1 VQLKCQDP
9 RFLVERSLE
18 AMSPE
23 TGDLRRVT
31 SLPRSLIPVP
41 ILMSIQ
47 HLTREISAI
56 ESKTETL
63 AAQIQETYQDYL
75 ERLGITVQ
83 RQLVAAGYYLCTQLF
98 PDVFL
103 RLKYSD
109 REKMQRSLQQIAEEA
124 KQSLNL
130 ATLGNKILEEST
142 PKDDFFLDDDED
154 EEDPE
159 DSESGAESSS
169 DENQREALTG
179 EKDSDLDIG
188 DTGDRNND
196 PSQPPSR
203 TNPQVLA
210 DWYSEIEQ
218 AIGDVLRQV
227 SQKATHILERS
238 GVIHNQ
244 LPEPLLEVATQ
255 SEAAENVGSEH
266 PNILNLVVEMGKMNE
281 EGRKSSTQRIEI
293 VAIYLR
299 LSDLEFTDTYL
310 VSHRNKLRSQLQQL
324 KSLGKIYHKRN
335 REYSI
340 AQAESAWRSSWVE
353 G

>member
-1 VQLKCQDP
+1 
-9 RFLVERSLE
+9 
-18 AMSPE
+18 
-23 TGDLRRVT
+23 
-31 SLPRSLIPVP
+31 
-41 ILMSIQ
+41 MSIQ

-63 AAQIQETYQDYL
+63 GAQIQETYQDYL

-103 RLKYSD
+103 KLKYSD
-109 REKMQRSLQQIAEEA
+109 REKMQRSLQQIAGEA
-124 KQSLNL
+124 KQSLTLANL
-130 ATLGNKILEEST
+130 GQRILEEAT
-142 PKDDFFLDDDED
+142 PQDSFFLDDDADQEETDSPETTDTDADTDNEVGQLTED
-154 EEDPE
+154 NRPNL
-159 DSESGAESSS
+159 SAESASQNS
-169 DENQREALTG
+169 PSQNSPNPESTPEAETAPQ
-179 EKDSDLDIG
+179 S
-188 DTGDRNND
+188 D

-203 TNPQVLA
+203 TNPQVLV
-210 DWYSEIEQ
+210 DWYTEIDQ

-227 SQKATHILERS
+227 SQKATHTLERS

-255 SEAAENVGSEH
+255 SEAADNVNSDH

-293 VAIYLR
+293 IAIYLR

-353 G
+353 NPSS